1 MSAFNT
7 AGPVFA
13 NRQQLAGTFGM
24 VASTHWL
31 ASAAGMAVLEG
42 GGNAFDAAAAAGFV
56 LQVVEPHLNGP
67 GGEVPIIGY
76 SARDQAPFV
85 ICGQGPSPRAA
96 TIEHFRSL
104 GLGLVPGT
112 GLLPACVP
120 GAFGAWL
127 ELLGRWGTRPI
138 AEVLGYAIGYA
149 SAGHPLVPRAAAAIA
164 EMQSYFT
171 EHWPTS
177 AEVYLRGGGPLR
189 PGARFTNPALASTYR
204 RVLEETKVAG
214 GDRLGEIEAARR
226 AFYEGFVAEALSGYM
241 IRNEVMDTS
250 GSPHHGLLTTDDMA
264 GYRARVEEPV
274 TFDYHGLTVCKT
286 GPWGQG
292 PVFAQQLALLAGFDL
307 DDTDPVGVEFVHT
320 VTECAKLAFADR
332 EAWYGD
338 PDFTD
343 VPLEAL
349 LSPEYNDQ
357 RRRLVADGAS
367 LDLRPGS
374 PAGREPVLP
383 PLPAQPLLGQAA
395 GLAGSLPYVAEPG
408 VGEQVRAEGRLSG
421 DTCHLDVVDRFGNMV
436 SATPSGGWLQSSP
449 VVPSLGFGPTTRGQ
463 MFWLTDGL
471 PDSLA
476 GGKRPRTTLTPTLAL
491 RDGSPYLAFGTPGGD
506 SQDQWSLIF
515 FLRHVH
521 HGLDIQ
527 NAIEA
532 PTWHSEHFPSS
543 FYPRE
548 AFPARIRIEERFAG
562 PVLYTLGARWHD
574 VVTEGPWSLGRM
586 SAVAIADDGTL
597 LAGATQR
604 GLQGYA
610 AGR

>member
-1 MSAFNT
+1 MTSFT
-7 AGPVFA
+7 PVTRAFA

-42 GGNAFDAAAAAGFV
+42 GGNAFDAATAAGFV

-85 ICGQGPSPRAA
+85 ICGQGPAPKAA
-96 TIEHFRSL
+96 TIEHFAGL

-127 ELLGRWGTRPI
+127 ELLGRWGTRTI

-149 SAGHPLVPRAAAAIA
+149 QAGHPLLPRAADAVASM
-164 EMQSYFT
+164 ESFFT

-177 AEVYLRGGGPLR
+177 AEVYLRGGGPPR
-189 PGARFTNPALASTYR
+189 PGARFANPDLASTYR
-204 RVLEETKVAG
+204 RVLDETKAAA

-226 AFYEGFVAEALSGYM
+226 AFYEGFVAEAFAGYFA
-241 IRNEVMDTS
+241 RAEVMDTS
-250 GSPHHGLLTTDDMA
+250 GIPHRGLLTPDDLA
-264 GYRARVEEPV
+264 GYRARVEEPL

-292 PVFAQQLALLAGFDL
+292 PVFCQQLALLAGFDL
-307 DDTDPVGVEFVHT
+307 DDTDPAGTELVHT

-338 PDFTD
+338 PDVTD
-343 VPLEAL
+343 VPLRAL
-349 LSPEYNDQ
+349 LSAQYNDQ
-357 RRRLVADGAS
+357 RRRLVSAEAS
-367 LDLRPGS
+367 RELRPGS
-374 PAGREPVLP
+374 PDGRRPVLP
-383 PLPAQPLLGQAA
+383 PLPAPPAVLGRDGTGAA
-395 GLAGSLPYVAEPG
+395 TAPG
-408 VGEQVRAEGRLSG
+408 VGEQVLAEGRLSG

-436 SATPSGGWLQSSP
+436 TATPSGGWLQSSP
-449 VVPSLGFGPTTRGQ
+449 VIPGLGFGPTTRGQ
-463 MFWLTDGL
+463 MFWLTGGL
-471 PDSLA
+471 PNSLA

-515 FLRHVH
+515 FLRHIH
-521 HGLDIQ
+521 HSLDLQ

-532 PTWHSEHFPSS
+532 PAWHSAHFPSS

-548 AFPARIRIEERFAG
+548 AFPARIHAEERLG
-562 PVLYTLGARWHD
+562 EGTLADLAARGHD

-586 SAVAIADDGTL
+586 SAAGIGDDGTFV
-597 LAGATQR
+597 AGATQR